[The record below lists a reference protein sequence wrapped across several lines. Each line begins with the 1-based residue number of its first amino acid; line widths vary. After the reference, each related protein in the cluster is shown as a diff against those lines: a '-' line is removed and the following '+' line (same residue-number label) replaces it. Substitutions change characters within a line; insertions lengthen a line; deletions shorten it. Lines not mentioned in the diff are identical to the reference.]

1 MVWWAYTN
9 RNGASMST
17 TTAPATAKQVNF
29 ANVLID
35 AVDALVWQVGTP
47 EDQEAWTQQVRPFHL
62 DEVKAGRKNASAAI
76 DRLIALRDHYR
87 GLAREQASA
96 AAPAKAEVPE
106 GMHYV
111 QGTVWKVQR
120 SQHGR
125 LYAKELVDGTF
136 EYRGARPLA
145 SLSDATMMTLEDAQE
160 FGKLYGVC
168 CRCGA
173 TLTDEDSIAAGI
185 GPICAT
191 YF

>member
-1 MVWWAYTN
+1 MAT
-9 RNGASMST
+9 T
-17 TTAPATAKQVNF
+17 TTAAASIRQVNF
-29 ANVLID
+29 ANDLVTEID
-35 AVDALVWQVGTP
+35 RLVAATGDP
-47 EDQEAWTQQVRPFHL
+47 EAHEAWTQQVRPFHL
-62 DEVKAGRKNASAAI
+62 DEVAVDRKHASAAI
-76 DRLIALRDHYR
+76 TRLIALRDHYR
-87 GLAREQASA
+87 NEARQASA